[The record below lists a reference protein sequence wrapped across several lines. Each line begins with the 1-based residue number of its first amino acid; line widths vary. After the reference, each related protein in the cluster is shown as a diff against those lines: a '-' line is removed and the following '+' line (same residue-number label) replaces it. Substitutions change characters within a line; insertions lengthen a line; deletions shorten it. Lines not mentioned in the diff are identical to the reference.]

1 MFQVPASQIITKG
14 NRVQD
19 TAGLDVE
26 QMFLRGAI
34 DHAALKR
41 VRQNRLVHKQVA
53 KDKRLS
59 RGLRDS
65 HKHACREV
73 VKRWD

>member
-19 TAGLDVE
+19 TAGLDVG

-34 DHAALKR
+34 EHAALKR
-41 VRQNRLVHKQVA
+41 VRQNRLVNKQVA

>member
-1 MFQVPASQIITKG
+1 MFQVPASQIITKR

-19 TAGLDVE
+19 TADLDAE
-26 QMFLRGAI
+26 QMFMRGAI

-59 RGLRDS
+59 RELRDS
-65 HKHACREV
+65 HMYACREV
-73 VKRWD
+73 VEKWD